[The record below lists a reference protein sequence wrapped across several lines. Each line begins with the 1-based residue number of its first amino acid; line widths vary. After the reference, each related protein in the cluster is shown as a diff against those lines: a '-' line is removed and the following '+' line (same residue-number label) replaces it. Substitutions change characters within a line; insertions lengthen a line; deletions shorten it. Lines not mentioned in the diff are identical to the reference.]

1 MRVFHYVQRNLEPV
15 PRGLREQVNA
25 VDADVTE
32 GVLAHVAP
40 LRDDLWWA
48 VYGEPM
54 GTDGSEWEGADE

>member
-15 PRGLREQVNA
+15 PQGLSGQVDA

-32 GVLAHVAP
+32 GVRAHVAP
-40 LRDDLWWA
+40 LQDDLLWA

-54 GTDGSEWEGADE
+54 GTDGSEWEGEE